1 MVRGLGLL
9 AAGLATAV
17 LAASPATAANGNLRK
32 AGNLLTIALPVS
44 ALGVSLL
51 KNDWRGLGEFVV
63 SAGLTVGSAYA
74 LREIVRIRRP
84 DGSDFRSF
92 TPPDLAL
99 ADSAGDYLWDR
110 YGWKYGV
117 PAYAAR
123 FLVSYALSDE
133 KKNHWY
139 DTAASAALA
148 YGFNYALVSRYHER
162 PVRVS
167 FDPEPNGASL
177 HLVFRF

>member
-1 MVRGLGLL
+1 MAEHGTGTLDAAPGRAHRRGPETRE
-9 AAGLATAV
+9 AI
-17 LAASPATAANGNLRK
+17 ANLPEILRVP
-32 AGNLLTIALPVS
+32 GIDGILVGPGDLSIALSNGATFDPDGAAVT
-44 ALGVSLL
+44 
-51 KNDWRGLGEFVV
+51 E
-63 SAGLTVGSAYA
+63 A

-84 DGSDFRSF
+84 DHSDFQCF

-123 FLVSYALSDE
+123 FLVSYALSDA

-177 HLVFRF
+177 HLVIRF